1 MVSFIAVFPVLQ
13 VTGHPRHRTGSATPA
28 HGPRA
33 PARRD
38 RDGTLVFVE
47 VRSRASNAFGGAG
60 ASIGAIKQRRI
71 VFAARHY
78 LLRMSVPPPC
88 RFDVVLVQ
96 DSVQWLKAAF
106 DAQ

>member
-1 MVSFIAVFPVLQ
+1 MRCSERPSCFFFKVFGFIKVS
-13 VTGHPRHRTGSATPA
+13 
-28 HGPRA
+28 
-33 PARRD
+33 
-38 RDGTLVFVE
+38 
-47 VRSRASNAFGGAG
+47 
-60 ASIGAIKQRRI
+60 